1 MNPTHQPIIKNLTTH
16 SITIDGID
24 VIVTKFVEHMQDW
37 IADYDALMG
46 FSDVTWDNGSQV
58 LTFTT
63 CSVKI
68 NLLKHITTLSLMF
81 PESYLMYDYYT
92 EAKGTD
98 TPGGTYVLSNGQ
110 ITEQEIVKTT
120 ELKLIGKE

>member
-1 MNPTHQPIIKNLTTH
+1 
-16 SITIDGID
+16 
-24 VIVTKFVEHMQDW
+24 MQDW

>member
-1 MNPTHQPIIKNLTTH
+1 
-16 SITIDGID
+16 
-24 VIVTKFVEHMQDW
+24 
-37 IADYDALMG
+37 
-46 FSDVTWDNGSQV
+46 
-58 LTFTT
+58 
-63 CSVKI
+63 
-68 NLLKHITTLSLMF
+68 MF